1 MQAQRLPAG
10 LLLDQSTMFL
20 EMSIAV
26 QTQRV
31 LFSDPQM
38 QVQDVFWFM
47 PFRVV
52 RITASKF
59 LSNNI
64 GEELLWSSFS

>member
-31 LFSDPQM
+31 LFSDPQNASPRRLLVYAIPRRSNHRL
-38 QVQDVFWFM
+38 QVPLEQHWRGIALD
-47 PFRVV
+47 
-52 RITASKF
+52 
-59 LSNNI
+59 
-64 GEELLWSSFS
+64 